1 MEVISAIA
9 SKLVESMIAP
19 VGQWLGY
26 SFHYSSN
33 IENVKKRELQL
44 QGARER
50 VQHSVDDAKRN
61 AEEIEREVT
70 TWLENVDVKM
80 EEARKVL
87 EDEEKARKRCSNG
100 TCLNL
105 MFRHRQSKK
114 AKKIVQDID
123 EVLEKGRFDRV
134 SYRLALQEMVTT
146 TNMDYMPFKSRILTM
161 KGIMEALRDV
171 DISIIGVWGMP
182 GVGKSTLVREIA
194 KQAKEKRLF
203 DEVAIATVK
212 QNPKTQIQGEIA
224 DKLDLKLNKES
235 LSGRAD
241 LLRARL
247 NASDKKIL
255 VILDDIW
262 EKVDLEALGI
272 PCMVKTAVVREAAKQ
287 AQKQKSIDKAMAA
300 MMQSP
305 DPRQI
310 KGEFMGILDLKFD
323 GETEPE
329 KAIPLHKK
337 LTKDKK
343 SDLDEK
349 GISCNGCKIIVTSR
363 NHDVVCKMGTQ
374 KDFELELLQHVEAW
388 SLFEKIAGDSLKEPK
403 FRSIATRVSEKCA
416 GLPLALVTV
425 AKALKDRELCEWED
439 ALQQLSSPSPGQE
452 IHTDIYSPIE
462 LSIDHLK
469 STELRSFFL
478 LCGHEMGARLYYM
491 DLLKYFFGLNLFF
504 GINTLEQARKRLFSL
519 VGRLKDSGLLL
530 DGPPSSNFVLMH
542 DLVRDVAKLI
552 ASKNEK
558 VLTMRGDGPVEWP
571 AEDEMKKCTR
581 ISIAGRDIQELSG
594 TLECPELTF
603 FHVHGTDQDCP
614 FKISDTFFQ
623 ETRKL
628 KVLDLTYMRLSSLPS
643 SLNLLTNLQTLCLD
657 QCVLGDMTVI
667 GELKNL
673 EILSLL
679 RSEFKQLPRE
689 IGHLTRLRLLDLSN
703 CTKLEVIP
711 PNILSHLIQLEELL
725 VGNSFSQW
733 EVEGASLNEL
743 KHLSQLTN
751 LEVHIKHANLLP
763 RDLSFKNLK
772 TYKIFIGDVW
782 DWSGNRANSRVLK
795 LKLNRSFQSHGGIKM
810 LLNGIEDLCLDALKG
825 VKSVLYELD
834 TEGFQ
839 QLKHL
844 YVQNNAEIKYI
855 IDSTI
860 WVADVVFPSLEEF
873 SLKNMTNLE
882 EIYHGRL
889 PSSSFHNLRVV
900 RVEHCDKLKFVFPS
914 SIARGLSQLQEL
926 EIRECSLMCAIVV
939 KEKGEIEEIED
950 TDMILFPQLHHLALE
965 RLPKLMSFLS
975 TQNSFIADA
984 AEISPE
990 GARDFHMPILQEQVH

>member
-26 SFHYSSN
+26 SFNYSSN
-33 IENVKKRELQL
+33 IENVKKREKKL

-50 VQHSVDDAKRN
+50 VQHSVDEAKRN
-61 AEEIEREVT
+61 AEEIEGEVT
-70 TWLENVDVKM
+70 RWLENVDVKM
-80 EEARKVL
+80 DEARKVL
-87 EDEEKARKRCSNG
+87 EDEEK
-100 TCLNL
+100 
-105 MFRHRQSKK
+105 SKE
-114 AKKIVQDID
+114 
-123 EVLEKGRFDRV
+123 EVFQWDMPELD
-134 SYRLALQEMVTT
+134 EMVNT
-146 TNMDYMPFKSRILTM
+146 TNMDYMPCKSRILTM

-182 GVGKSTLVREIA
+182 GVGKSTL
-194 KQAKEKRLF
+194 
-203 DEVAIATVK
+203 
-212 QNPKTQIQGEIA
+212 NPNLTQIQGEIA
-224 DKLDLKLNKES
+224 DKLDLKLNEEY

-241 LLRARL
+241 LLQARL
-247 NASDKKIL
+247 NANDKKIL

-272 PCMVKTAVVREAAKQ
+272 PCKVKTAVVREAAKQ
-287 AQKQKSIDKAMAA
+287 VQKQKSIDKAMAA

-329 KAIPLHKK
+329 KAIPLHEK
-337 LTKDKK
+337 LMKDKK
-343 SDLDEK
+343 DWMK
-349 GISCNGCKIIVTSR
+349 KNF
-363 NHDVVCKMGTQ
+363 M
-374 KDFELELLQHVEAW
+374 
-388 SLFEKIAGDSLKEPK
+388 
-403 FRSIATRVSEKCA
+403 
-416 GLPLALVTV
+416 
-425 AKALKDRELCEWED
+425 LKD
-439 ALQQLSSPSPGQE
+439 
-452 IHTDIYSPIE
+452 Y
-462 LSIDHLK
+462 
-469 STELRSFFL
+469 
-478 LCGHEMGARLYYM
+478 
-491 DLLKYFFGLNLFF
+491 
-504 GINTLEQARKRLFSL
+504 
-519 VGRLKDSGLLL
+519 GLLL
-530 DGPPSSNFVLMH
+530 DGPPSSDYVLMH

-558 VLTMRGDGPVEWP
+558 
-571 AEDEMKKCTR
+571 A
-581 ISIAGRDIQELSG
+581 
-594 TLECPELTF
+594 
-603 FHVHGTDQDCP
+603 TDRDCP

-657 QCVLGDMTVI
+657 HCVLGDMTVI
-667 GELKNL
+667 GEMKNL

-711 PNILSHLIQLEELL
+711 PNILSQLIQLEELL

-763 RDLSFKNLK
+763 RDLLFKNLK

-782 DWSGNRANSRVLK
+782 DWSGKRANSRVLK

-844 YVQNNAEIKYI
+844 YVQNNAEIK
-855 IDSTI
+855 
-860 WVADVVFPSLEEF
+860 
-873 SLKNMTNLE
+873 
-882 EIYHGRL
+882 
-889 PSSSFHNLRVV
+889 
-900 RVEHCDKLKFVFPS
+900 
-914 SIARGLSQLQEL
+914 GLSQLQEL

-990 GARDFHMPILQEQVH
+990 GACDFHMTILQEQGRAASSHLRVREIVTRNGQILAAWPESGHFRLPFYLFFSVFFWASDRKLPTSRHHHHPSSLPPSALPPLHPIGVCRHICPSPVSVEIVYGHG

>member
-26 SFHYSSN
+26 SFNYSSN
-33 IENVKKRELQL
+33 IENVKKREKKL

-50 VQHSVDDAKRN
+50 VQHSVDEAKRN
-61 AEEIEREVT
+61 AEEIEGEVT
-70 TWLENVDVKM
+70 RWLENVDVKM
-80 EEARKVL
+80 DEARKVL
-87 EDEEKARKRCSNG
+87 EDEEKARKR
-100 TCLNL
+100 
-105 MFRHRQSKK
+105 
-114 AKKIVQDID
+114 
-123 EVLEKGRFDRV
+123 FDKV
-134 SYRLALQEMVTT
+134 SYRLALQEMV
-146 TNMDYMPFKSRILTM
+146 NYDKYGLH
-161 KGIMEALRDV
+161 AL
-171 DISIIGVWGMP
+171 
-182 GVGKSTLVREIA
+182 
-194 KQAKEKRLF
+194 LF
-203 DEVAIATVK
+203 DEVAIATVT
-212 QNPKTQIQGEIA
+212 QNPNLTQIQGEIA
-224 DKLDLKLNKES
+224 DKLDLKLNEEY

-241 LLRARL
+241 LLQARL
-247 NASDKKIL
+247 NANDKKIL

-272 PCMVKTAVVREAAKQ
+272 PCKVKTAVVREAAKQ
-287 AQKQKSIDKAMAA
+287 VQKQKSIDKAMAA

-329 KAIPLHKK
+329 KAIPLHEK
-337 LTKDKK
+337 LMKDKK

-388 SLFEKIAGDSLKEPK
+388 SLFEKMAGDSLKEPK
-403 FRSIATRVSEKCA
+403 FRSIATKVSEKCA

-462 LSIDHLK
+462 LSFDHLK
-469 STELRSFFL
+469 SKEL
-478 LCGHEMGARLYYM
+478 
-491 DLLKYFFGLNLFF
+491 
-504 GINTLEQARKRLFSL
+504 Q
-519 VGRLKDSGLLL
+519 LKDYGLLL
-530 DGPPSSNFVLMH
+530 DGPPSSDYVLMH

-581 ISIAGRDIQELSG
+581 ISIADRDIQELSD

-603 FHVHGTDQDCP
+603 FHVQATDRDCP

-657 QCVLGDMTVI
+657 HCVLGDMTVI
-667 GELKNL
+667 GEMKNL

-703 CTKLEVIP
+703 CTKLEVIIP
-711 PNILSHLIQLEELL
+711 PNILSQLIQFEELL
-725 VGNSFSQW
+725 VGNIGNSFSQW

-763 RDLSFKNLK
+763 RDLLFKNLK

-782 DWSGNRANSRVLK
+782 DWSGKRANSRVLK

-844 YVQNNAEIKYI
+844 YVQNNAEIK
-855 IDSTI
+855 
-860 WVADVVFPSLEEF
+860 
-873 SLKNMTNLE
+873 
-882 EIYHGRL
+882 
-889 PSSSFHNLRVV
+889 
-900 RVEHCDKLKFVFPS
+900 
-914 SIARGLSQLQEL
+914 GLSQLQEL
-926 EIRECSLMCAIVV
+926 EIRECSLNSCEGKMCAIVV

-965 RLPKLMSFLS
+965 RLPKLMTFSFLF
-975 TQNSFIADA
+975 SFGLLNPSSLPPSALPPLHPHKIH
-984 AEISPE
+984 S
-990 GARDFHMPILQEQVH
+990 